1 MKLYFWDSIA
11 SYDESHA
18 TITVVLTA
26 TPVGALPIAV
36 LIHNCQTTESYKT
49 AFDLLRQKDP
59 LCFGGLQTPLSF
71 MTDNS
76 AAEKAALLAVWPEA
90 TQLLCHFHVAQ
101 AEWHWLHASSNK
113 ISRDERRELMT
124 AFQKMMYASSVQDL
138 EAATEELLQKPQR
151 RYVSRM
157 QKFLERKEE
166 WVLFFWLGLITRGHN
181 TNNYAEATIRVLK
194 DVVLGRQKAHSV
206 VALVDIVATVWEG
219 YFSRRLLKHAYN
231 RVTAHQVLYEKL
243 VLRMPESS
251 VKLVRAFG
259 DSMYEVPSAQEDGKI
274 YHVWQNVGTCTYRS
288 GQQGA
293 FCKHQALV
301 HSMFGGGFPNAPVLT
316 TEDRHKLGVL
326 ALGDSCPDKSFFEN
340 FRAALP
346 ELPPTS
352 TAQETHRQHVFE
364 AQDEPMDLN
373 EDHLEGSNS
382 NEQPRQYAAEVLKQ
396 IYEEE
401 WCFYSLAAD
410 NPHYLT
416 ALEQKAAFASA
427 RRRGRLI
434 KVQSTGIAKCRPGVA
449 RGSGRVREGR
459 PSKRPGCKKTKRPHA
474 LHLSVKSDVA
484 HAKSHGT
491 GH

>member
-1 MKLYFWDSIA
+1 
-11 SYDESHA
+11 
-18 TITVVLTA
+18 
-26 TPVGALPIAV
+26 
-36 LIHNCQTTESYKT
+36 
-49 AFDLLRQKDP
+49 
-59 LCFGGLQTPLSF
+59 
-71 MTDNS
+71 
-76 AAEKAALLAVWPEA
+76 
-90 TQLLCHFHVAQ
+90 
-101 AEWHWLHASSNK
+101 
-113 ISRDERRELMT
+113 
-124 AFQKMMYASSVQDL
+124 MMYASSVQDL

-194 DVVLGRQKAHSV
+194 DVVLGRQKSHSV

-243 VLRMPESS
+243 VLRMPKSS

-382 NEQPRQYAAEVLKQ
+382 NEQPRQVRV
-396 IYEEE
+396 
-401 WCFYSLAAD
+401 SL
-410 NPHYLT
+410 
-416 ALEQKAAFASA
+416 S
-427 RRRGRLI
+427 
-434 KVQSTGIAKCRPGVA
+434 S
-449 RGSGRVREGR
+449 
-459 PSKRPGCKKTKRPHA
+459 
-474 LHLSVKSDVA
+474 
-484 HAKSHGT
+484 
-491 GH
+491 